1 MSSMVTS
8 DTREA
13 LISACYLK
21 ANQFRELPMKRN
33 ILSIFGILIIA
44 GAAYAAP
51 WAQTYPLK
59 GATVSVTNQ
68 QVNTVWMPEVVLWKF
83 TAATNAALTVS
94 RVSQGNTYLIGSLTV
109 TNASTVVWIPEA
121 DFPFEYGDALQ
132 MNSTVTNGQI
142 QIIRKGN

>member
-1 MSSMVTS
+1 
-8 DTREA
+8 
-13 LISACYLK
+13 
-21 ANQFRELPMKRN
+21 MKRS
-33 ILSIFGILIIA
+33 ILSIFGFLIIA
-44 GAAYAAP
+44 GAVYAAP

-59 GATVSVTNQ
+59 GSTVAVTNQ
-68 QVNTVWMPEVVLWKF
+68 QVNTVWIPEVVLWKF

-94 RVSQGNTYLIGSLTV
+94 RVSQGNTYLIGSLSV

-132 MNSTVTNGQI
+132 LSSTVTNGQV

>member
-1 MSSMVTS
+1 
-8 DTREA
+8 
-13 LISACYLK
+13 
-21 ANQFRELPMKRN
+21 MKRN
-33 ILSIFGILIIA
+33 ILSIFGLLIIA
-44 GAAYAAP
+44 GAVYAAP

-59 GATVSVTNQ
+59 GSTVAVTNQ

-83 TAATNAALTVS
+83 TSATNAALTVS

-132 MNSTVTNGQI
+132 MTSTVTNGQI

>member
-1 MSSMVTS
+1 M
-8 DTREA
+8 RR
-13 LISACYLK
+13 I
-21 ANQFRELPMKRN
+21 
-33 ILSIFGILIIA
+33 ILSILGLLIVA

-59 GATVSVTNQ
+59 GATVAVTNQ

-83 TAATNAALTVS
+83 TAATNAVLTVS
-94 RVSQGNTYLIGSLTV
+94 RVSQGITYLIGSLSV

-132 MNSTVTNGQI
+132 MTSTVTNGQI

>member
-1 MSSMVTS
+1 
-8 DTREA
+8 
-13 LISACYLK
+13 
-21 ANQFRELPMKRN
+21 MKRN
-33 ILSIFGILIIA
+33 ILSLFGFLIIA

-59 GATVSVTNQ
+59 GATVTVTNQ

-94 RVSQGNTYLIGSLTV
+94 RVSQGSTYLIGSLTV
-109 TNASTVVWIPEA
+109 TNASTVVWISEA

-132 MNSTVTNGQI
+132 MTSTVTNGQI

>member
-1 MSSMVTS
+1 M
-8 DTREA
+8 R
-13 LISACYLK
+13 
-21 ANQFRELPMKRN
+21 RN
-33 ILSIFGILIIA
+33 IFTILGLLMFA
-44 GAAYAAP
+44 GAVYAAP

-59 GATVSVTNQ
+59 AATISVTNQ

-132 MNSTVTNGQI
+132 MTSTVTNGQI